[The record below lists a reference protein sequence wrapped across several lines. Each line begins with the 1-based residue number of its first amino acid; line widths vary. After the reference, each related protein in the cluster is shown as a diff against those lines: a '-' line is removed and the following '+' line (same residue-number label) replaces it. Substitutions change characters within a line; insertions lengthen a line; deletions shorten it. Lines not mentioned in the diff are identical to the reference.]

1 MEALSLCCQVRPSQR
16 EGVHAPTPS
25 SVLREAE
32 RRSGPLNKEP
42 EGAVLLGRIDQ
53 CMSRRFAE
61 GHEILGRRRIGSH
74 DFKHRALGHFRK
86 RFFRL
91 QYGNW
96 AGQPCRI
103 ETAVGHGMLFFPG
116 NVGDL
121 PAFGR
126 LRCRRRAPGAQ
137 PL

>member
-1 MEALSLCCQVRPSQR
+1 MEALRLCCQVRPSQR
-16 EGVHAPTPS
+16 ADTRQRVAA
-25 SVLREAE
+25 LRG
-32 RRSGPLNKEP
+32 RPKGLCPLNKEP

-53 CMSRRFAE
+53 CVSRGLAE
-61 GHEILGRRRIGSH
+61 RHEILRRRGIGSH

-121 PAFGR
+121 PATLGGPDVGEGR
-126 LRCRRRAPGAQ
+126 PALN